1 VIGMEQLFSFIQNE
15 LIYFVQAISEVL
27 KVDVQIIDYQYNR
40 VAGTGYW
47 KNKINENIKDYAY
60 ITKRVFRTGKN
71 AVIENPRE
79 NLICNN
85 CNKKE
90 FCKETMEISIPIRFG
105 KRIIGTIECVCINKE
120 QKEHIVNNKTTYIV
134 FIEQMAKL
142 LESRVI
148 EELEK
153 RKKLKVL
160 DLLDNVL
167 NKLNEGVIT
176 IDSNHSIVNSNNYA
190 KRILKIDNH
199 SSNKI
204 SIKETGNM
212 VLKLQEYKI
221 EYNGNTFIV
230 VGERYDVNYGDQ
242 EINEV
247 IVFTSKET
255 LKEQFLE
262 LSGSKHNIE
271 LDKIVGNSSVV
282 KELKRKI
289 STVASSESTVL
300 ITGESG
306 TGKELVARALHNES
320 NRSNKP
326 FVAVN
331 CAAIPDTLLESELF
345 GYSKGAF
352 TGANPKGKIGKIEL
366 ADGGTLF
373 LDEIGDM
380 PLYMQA
386 KILRVIEDKSIVKL
400 GDIQEKLLDIRIVA
414 ATNKNLEEMIRENV
428 FRGDLYYR
436 LNVIPINI
444 KPLRERKED
453 IKTLFLHFLKK
464 YGIIFDKKV
473 TVVSEEIWK
482 YLYTYE
488 WPGNIR
494 ELENVAEYSVNMLNS
509 NEIISV
515 EHLPNKILIN
525 KKSNIEINTNLDDVE
540 RQLIKEYLNTY
551 GLSVEGKKR
560 VAEKLGV
567 SIATLYR
574 KIKKYNI

>member
-1 VIGMEQLFSFIQNE
+1 MEQLFSLLQDE
-15 LIYFVQAISEVL
+15 LNHFVQVISQVL
-27 KVDVQIIDYQYNR
+27 KVDVQIIDSQYKR

-47 KNKINENIKDYAY
+47 QDKIDESIRDHAY
-60 ITKRVFRTGKN
+60 ITKRVFETGKN
-71 AVIENPRE
+71 AIIHNPKE

-85 CNKKE
+85 CNKKDN
-90 FCKETMEISIPIRFG
+90 CMETMEISIPIKFG
-105 KRIIGTIECVCINKE
+105 ERIIGTIECVCTNKE
-120 QKEHIVNNKTTYIV
+120 QKEYIVNNENTYIV

-148 EELEK
+148 EEIEK

-167 NKLNEGVIT
+167 NKINEGVVI
-176 IDSNHSIVNSNNYA
+176 IDSDCNIVNFNNYA
-190 KRILKIDNH
+190 KNILKIDTNLNRNINIE
-199 SSNKI
+199 S
-204 SIKETGNM
+204 TGNM

-221 EYNGNTFIV
+221 KYNGNTFTV
-230 VGERYDVNYGDQ
+230 VGERYDVNYGNQ

-247 IVFTSKET
+247 IVFTSRET

-262 LSGSKHNIE
+262 LSGSKHDIG
-271 LDKIVGNSSVV
+271 LDKIIGNSKVV

-289 STVASSESTVL
+289 STVASSESTIL

-320 NRSNKP
+320 NRADKP

-331 CAAIPDTLLESELF
+331 CAAIPDSLLESELF

-366 ADGGTLF
+366 ADEGTLF

-386 KILRVIEDKSIVKL
+386 KVLRVLEDKSIVKL
-400 GDIQEKLLDIRIVA
+400 GDLEEKLLNIRIVA
-414 ATNKNLEEMIRENV
+414 ATNKNLEEMIKENTFRE
-428 FRGDLYYR
+428 DLYYR

-444 KPLRERKED
+444 RPLRERKED
-453 IKTLFLHFLKK
+453 IKILFSHFLKK
-464 YGIIFDKKV
+464 YGNIFNKEVRAIDKD
-473 TVVSEEIWK
+473 IWT
-482 YLYTYE
+482 YLYAYD
-488 WPGNIR
+488 WSGNIR
-494 ELENVAEYSVNMLNS
+494 ELENTAEYSVNMLKND
-509 NEIISV
+509 EIISI
-515 EHLPNKILIN
+515 EHLPSKILASR
-525 KKSNIEINTNLDDVE
+525 KPNIEIKITLDDVE
-540 RQLIKEYLNTY
+540 RQLIEEYLNTY
-551 GLSVEGKKR
+551 GSSLEGKKKA
-560 VAEKLGV
+560 AEKLGI

>member
-1 VIGMEQLFSFIQNE
+1 
-15 LIYFVQAISEVL
+15 VL
-27 KVDVQIIDYQYNR
+27 KVDVQIIDSQYKR

-47 KNKINENIKDYAY
+47 QDKINESIKDHAY
-60 ITKRVFRTGKN
+60 ITKRVFETGEN
-71 AVIENPRE
+71 AIIHNPRE

-85 CNKKE
+85 CNKKDN
-90 FCKETMEISIPIRFG
+90 CMETMEISIPIRFSE
-105 KRIIGTIECVCINKE
+105 RIIGTIECVCTNKE
-120 QKEHIVNNKTTYIV
+120 QKEYIVNNENTYIV

-148 EELEK
+148 EEIEK

-167 NKLNEGVIT
+167 NKINEGVVI
-176 IDSNHSIVNSNNYA
+176 IDSDYNIVNSNNYA
-190 KRILKIDNH
+190 KKILKIDTHLSKNINIE
-199 SSNKI
+199 S
-204 SIKETGNM
+204 TGNM

-221 EYNGNTFIV
+221 KYNGNIFIV
-230 VGERYDVNYGDQ
+230 VGERYDVNYGNQ

-247 IVFTSKET
+247 IVFTSRET

-262 LSGSKHNIE
+262 LSGSKHGVG
-271 LDKIVGNSSVV
+271 LDKIIGNSQVI

-289 STVASSESTVL
+289 STVASSESTIL

-320 NRSNKP
+320 NRADKP

-331 CAAIPDTLLESELF
+331 CAAIPDSLLESELF

-366 ADGGTLF
+366 ANEGTLF
-373 LDEIGDM
+373 LDEVGDM

-386 KILRVIEDKSIVKL
+386 KVLRVLEDKSIVKL
-400 GDIQEKLLDIRIVA
+400 GDLEEKLLNIRIIA
-414 ATNKNLEEMIRENV
+414 ATNKNLEEMIKENTFRE
-428 FRGDLYYR
+428 DLYYR

-444 KPLRERKED
+444 RPLRERKED
-453 IKTLFLHFLKK
+453 IRNLFLYFLKK
-464 YGIIFDKKV
+464 YSNIFNKEVGAIDKD
-473 TVVSEEIWK
+473 IWT
-482 YLYTYE
+482 YLYAYD

-494 ELENVAEYSVNMLNS
+494 ELENTAEYSVNMLKNH
-509 NEIISV
+509 EVISI
-515 EHLPNKILIN
+515 EHLPSKILVSR
-525 KKSNIEINTNLDDVE
+525 KPDTEIKITLDDVE
-540 RQLIKEYLNTY
+540 RQLIEEYLNTY
-551 GLSVEGKKR
+551 GLSLEGKKKA
-560 VAEKLGV
+560 AEKLGI

>member
-1 VIGMEQLFSFIQNE
+1 MEQLFSLLQDE
-15 LIYFVQAISEVL
+15 LNHFVQVISQVL
-27 KVDVQIIDYQYNR
+27 KVDVQIIDSQYKR

-47 KNKINENIKDYAY
+47 QDKINESIKDHAY
-60 ITKRVFRTGKN
+60 ITKRVFETGEN
-71 AVIENPRE
+71 AIIHNPRE

-85 CNKKE
+85 CNKKDN
-90 FCKETMEISIPIRFG
+90 CMETMEISIPIRFSE
-105 KRIIGTIECVCINKE
+105 RIIGTIECVCTNKE
-120 QKEHIVNNKTTYIV
+120 QKEYIVNNENTYIV

-148 EELEK
+148 EEIEK

-167 NKLNEGVIT
+167 NKINEGVVI
-176 IDSNHSIVNSNNYA
+176 IDSDYNIVNSNNYA
-190 KRILKIDNH
+190 KKILKIDTHLSKNINIE
-199 SSNKI
+199 S
-204 SIKETGNM
+204 TGNM

-221 EYNGNTFIV
+221 KYNGNIFIV
-230 VGERYDVNYGDQ
+230 VGERYDVNYGNQ

-247 IVFTSKET
+247 IVFTSRET

-262 LSGSKHNIE
+262 LSGSKHGVG
-271 LDKIVGNSSVV
+271 LDKIIGNSQVI

-289 STVASSESTVL
+289 STVASSESTIL

-320 NRSNKP
+320 NRADKP

-331 CAAIPDTLLESELF
+331 CAAIPDSLLESELF

-366 ADGGTLF
+366 ANEGTLF
-373 LDEIGDM
+373 LDEVGDM

-386 KILRVIEDKSIVKL
+386 KVLRVLEDKSIVKL
-400 GDIQEKLLDIRIVA
+400 GDLEEKLLNIRIIA
-414 ATNKNLEEMIRENV
+414 ATNKNLEEMIKENTFRE
-428 FRGDLYYR
+428 DLYYR

-444 KPLRERKED
+444 RPLRERKED
-453 IKTLFLHFLKK
+453 IRNLFLYFLKK
-464 YGIIFDKKV
+464 YSNIFNKEVGAIDKD
-473 TVVSEEIWK
+473 IWT
-482 YLYTYE
+482 YLYAYD

-494 ELENVAEYSVNMLNS
+494 ELENTAEYSVNMLKNH
-509 NEIISV
+509 EVISI
-515 EHLPNKILIN
+515 EHLPSKILVSR
-525 KKSNIEINTNLDDVE
+525 KPDTEIKITLDDVE
-540 RQLIKEYLNTY
+540 RQLIEEYLNTY
-551 GLSVEGKKR
+551 GLSLEGKKKA
-560 VAEKLGV
+560 AEKLGI

>member
-1 VIGMEQLFSFIQNE
+1 MEQLFSLLQDE
-15 LIYFVQAISEVL
+15 LNHFVQVISQVL
-27 KVDVQIIDYQYNR
+27 KVDVQIIDSQYKR

-47 KNKINENIKDYAY
+47 QDKINESIKDHAY
-60 ITKRVFRTGKN
+60 ITKRVFETGEN
-71 AVIENPRE
+71 AIIHNPRE

-85 CNKKE
+85 CNKKDN
-90 FCKETMEISIPIRFG
+90 CMETMEISIPIRFSE
-105 KRIIGTIECVCINKE
+105 RIIGTIECVCTNKE
-120 QKEHIVNNKTTYIV
+120 QKEYIVNNENTYIV

-148 EELEK
+148 EEIEK

-167 NKLNEGVIT
+167 NKINEGVVI
-176 IDSNHSIVNSNNYA
+176 IDSDYNIVNSNNYA
-190 KRILKIDNH
+190 KKILKIDTHLSKNINIE
-199 SSNKI
+199 S
-204 SIKETGNM
+204 TGNM

-221 EYNGNTFIV
+221 KYNGNIFIV
-230 VGERYDVNYGDQ
+230 VGERYDVNYGNQ

-247 IVFTSKET
+247 IVFTSRET

-262 LSGSKHNIE
+262 LSGSKHGVG
-271 LDKIVGNSSVV
+271 LDKIIGNSQVI

-289 STVASSESTVL
+289 STVASSESTIL

-320 NRSNKP
+320 NRADKP

-331 CAAIPDTLLESELF
+331 CAAIPDSLLESELF

-366 ADGGTLF
+366 ANEGTLF
-373 LDEIGDM
+373 LDEVGDM

-386 KILRVIEDKSIVKL
+386 KVLRVLEDKSIVKL
-400 GDIQEKLLDIRIVA
+400 GDLEEKLLNIRIIA
-414 ATNKNLEEMIRENV
+414 ATNKNLEEMIKENTFRE
-428 FRGDLYYR
+428 DLYYR

-453 IKTLFLHFLKK
+453 IRNLFLYFLKK
-464 YGIIFDKKV
+464 YSNIFNKEVGAIDKD
-473 TVVSEEIWK
+473 IWT
-482 YLYTYE
+482 YLYAYD

-494 ELENVAEYSVNMLNS
+494 ELENTAEYSVNMLKND
-509 NEIISV
+509 EVISI
-515 EHLPNKILIN
+515 EHLPSKILVSR
-525 KKSNIEINTNLDDVE
+525 KPDTEIKITLDDVE
-540 RQLIKEYLNTY
+540 RQLIEEYLNTY
-551 GLSVEGKKR
+551 GLSLEGKKKA
-560 VAEKLGV
+560 AEKLGI

>member
-1 VIGMEQLFSFIQNE
+1 MEQLLSFLQNE
-15 LIYFVQAISEVL
+15 LSHFVQAIAEVL
-27 KVDVQIIDYQYNR
+27 KVDVQIIDSQYNR

-47 KNKINENIKDYAY
+47 KNKVNKSIKDHAY
-60 ITKRVFRTGKN
+60 ITKRVFETGKN
-71 AVIENPRE
+71 AVIHNPRE
-79 NLICNN
+79 NLICND
-85 CNKKE
+85 CNKKDY
-90 FCKETMEISIPIRFG
+90 CTETMEISIPIRLRE
-105 KRIIGTIECVCINKE
+105 RIIGTIECVCINEE
-120 QKEHIVNNKTTYIV
+120 QKEHIVNNETTYIV

-148 EELEK
+148 EEMEK

-160 DLLDNVL
+160 NLLDNVL
-167 NKLNEGVIT
+167 NKLNEGVIV
-176 IDSNHSIVNSNNYA
+176 IDNHYNIVNSNNYA
-190 KRILKIDNH
+190 KKILKIDTNL
-199 SSNKI
+199 SKKI
-204 SIKETGNM
+204 SIKETENM
-212 VLKLQEYKI
+212 ILKLQEYKI
-221 EYNGNTFIV
+221 KYNDNIFTV
-230 VGERYDVNYGDQ
+230 VGERYDVNYGNE

-262 LSGSKHNIE
+262 LSGSKHNIGM
-271 LDKIVGNSSVV
+271 DKIVGNSHVV
-282 KELKRKI
+282 KELKKKI
-289 STVASSESTVL
+289 NTIALSDSTVL

-320 NRSNKP
+320 DRANQP

-386 KILRVIEDKSIVKL
+386 KILRVLEDKSIVKL
-400 GDIQEKLLDIRIVA
+400 GDIEEKLLDIRIVA
-414 ATNKNLEEMIRENV
+414 ATNKNLEEMIRENA
-428 FRGDLYYR
+428 FRSDLYYR
-436 LNVIPINI
+436 LNVIPLNI

-453 IKTLFLHFLKK
+453 IKTLFSYFLEK

-473 TVVSEEIWK
+473 TAVSEDIWK
-482 YLYTYE
+482 YLCAYE

-494 ELENVAEYSVNMLNS
+494 ELENSAEYVMNMLKS
-509 NEIISV
+509 NEIISIK
-515 EHLPNKILIN
+515 HLPNRIIIS
-525 KKSNIEINTNLDDVE
+525 KKSETEIKTTLDDVE
-540 RQLIKEYLNTY
+540 RQLIKEYLNVY
-551 GLSVEGKKR
+551 GLSVEGKEK
-560 VAEKLGV
+560 VADKLGI